1 MSSPSGA
8 DRSGKTRSDPTSPA
22 TELPGPIRLLQ
33 RRQRVAAI
41 DEDDALHLLSR
52 AAISGWCPERI
63 GFESPVPCLA
73 HSRLIRYNESHEVSG
88 FSIDGIERWKRREE
102 TMDCL
107 TTLLILAVAGWVGLM
122 FVMLIFYSI
131 DRMRALNTT
140 VRLAASMPLTRL
152 EEPKN
157 RHPRMDW
164 YAGSH
169 QNHRFVVH
177 LHVTIGTSSGA
188 HLAPYRLRGK
198 GTGRLWHPSEHQPAA
213 LHQKLRDRL
222 RVAPS
227 ISTAQCLLPGGSS
240 GVPAQGLPSGL
251 P

>member
-1 MSSPSGA
+1 
-8 DRSGKTRSDPTSPA
+8 
-22 TELPGPIRLLQ
+22 
-33 RRQRVAAI
+33 
-41 DEDDALHLLSR
+41 
-52 AAISGWCPERI
+52 
-63 GFESPVPCLA
+63 
-73 HSRLIRYNESHEVSG
+73 
-88 FSIDGIERWKRREE
+88 
-102 TMDCL
+102 MDCL

-188 HLAPYRLRGK
+188 DGPRTSTRTWLRIVSEVKAQAGFGILRSTNRRRSTK
-198 GTGRLWHPSEHQPAA
+198 SFETAFESPHPSQPHSASSQEA
-213 LHQKLRDRL
+213 LLEFLRKGYRRGYHDTNINFTRGSRNLVEDSLVPKTVLSDARALLLHDHPHPNRDRAQL
-222 RVAPS
+222 EQLLEDLNEVARALEQEP
-227 ISTAQCLLPGGSS
+227 APGLEGQSLK
-240 GVPAQGLPSGL
+240 G
-251 P
+251 